1 LPRLATN
8 SESHHGT
15 AQGFCDSTITTDIKK
30 NGIMKARA
38 ALEWS
43 SDGFTCSFQVSPFRA
58 FLALEYSTFATPLKK
73 LGEYE

>member
-1 LPRLATN
+1 
-8 SESHHGT
+8 
-15 AQGFCDSTITTDIKK
+15 
-30 NGIMKARA
+30 MKARA